1 MKTVG
6 PKTNANGF
14 TLVELLLV
22 VSIMGIMF
30 SVSLPI
36 SFKMYSNYKASVKA
50 QEVMVFIS
58 SLRREAFLYS
68 ERKNLS
74 SKDKIMTINGDKKEF
89 EGVKVLIDT
98 PVEFFRNGTTSG
110 GVIMIFV
117 DDQVYRLNVQAPV
130 GDLALSRG
138 DEI

>member
-1 MKTVG
+1 METVG
-6 PKTNANGF
+6 RRIDENGF

-36 SFKMYSNYKASVKA
+36 SFRMYSSYKASVKA
-50 QEVMVFIS
+50 QEVMVFVS

-74 SKDKIMTINGDKKEF
+74 SKDDTMTINGDKKEF
-89 EGVKVLIDT
+89 AGVKVRINP

-110 GVIMIFV
+110 GVIRIVV

-138 DEI
+138 DEA